1 MKVYKTVEG
10 PREMVME
17 KGGNIANTMKY
28 FEDLINAEARN
39 GWRYHSMNTLP
50 IYEKPGCLGALLG
63 NQGTVHNRYLLI
75 FERDE

>member
-10 PREMVME
+10 PRELVMD
-17 KGGNIANTMKY
+17 KGGSISNTMKY

-39 GWRYHSMNTLP
+39 GWVYHSMESLP
-50 IYEKPGCLGALLG
+50 VYEKPGCLGALLG
-63 NQGTVHNRYLLI
+63 NSGVVHNRYLLI